1 MKRWQGASQQRIV
14 LILLLATLA
23 VVTGCSRQLAVPGS
37 RGTADGSQ
45 LPFDRVSDN
54 SGITPTAG
62 FSSDGIPTGTEVAIR
77 LQMAVSSAD
86 SRAGDSFQGALDE
99 PMVVSGKTVVPV
111 GTEVTGSVVRAK
123 ASGGLHDPGY
133 LRVTLASISI
143 NGKSIPLRTSSIFAK
158 GGLYE
163 RRKVP
168 TLGRSG
174 ADVKVAIAESAAD
187 SGAGTDPSVNPVK
200 ADVKFSTGRRLTFR
214 LAQPLHL

>member
-1 MKRWQGASQQRIV
+1 MKRWQGASRQRVV

-23 VVTGCSRQLAVPGS
+23 GATGCSRQLAVPGS

-54 SGITPTAG
+54 SGISPTAE
-62 FSSDGIPTGTEVAIR
+62 FSSDGIPTGTEVGIR
-77 LQMAVSSAD
+77 LQLALSSAD
-86 SRAGDSFQGALDE
+86 SRAGDSFQGVLDE

-111 GTEVTGSVVRAK
+111 GTVVSGSVVRAK

-158 GGLYE
+158 GRLYE
-163 RRKVP
+163 RRTAP
-168 TLGRSG
+168 TTGRSG
-174 ADVKVAIAESAAD
+174 SDGKVAVAESSAD
-187 SGAGTDPSVNPVK
+187 SGAGTDSSVNSAK

>member
-1 MKRWQGASQQRIV
+1 MKRCQRRSRLGVI
-14 LILLLATLA
+14 LILFLATLA
-23 VVTGCSRQLAVPGS
+23 GVTGCSRKSAVPGS
-37 RGTADGSQ
+37 RGTSDSGQ
-45 LPFDRVSDN
+45 LPFDRVSDT
-54 SGITPTAG
+54 SGISPTAG
-62 FSSDGIPTGTEVAIR
+62 FSFDGIPAGAEVTIR
-77 LQMAVSSAD
+77 LQLALSSAD

-111 GTEVTGSVVRAK
+111 GTVVTGSVVRAK

-163 RRKVP
+163 RRKAP

-174 ADVKVAIAESAAD
+174 ADVKVAVAESAAD
-187 SGAGTDPSVNPVK
+187 SGAGTDPSVNPAK